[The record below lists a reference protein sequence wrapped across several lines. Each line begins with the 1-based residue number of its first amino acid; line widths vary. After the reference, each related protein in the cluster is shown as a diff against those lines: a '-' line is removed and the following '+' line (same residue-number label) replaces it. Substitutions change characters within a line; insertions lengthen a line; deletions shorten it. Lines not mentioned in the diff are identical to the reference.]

1 MSDVFANVVSS
12 SVTLW
17 GQISNIFGG
26 SNLHWDRSNI
36 STVSGNDNPVYVDT
50 FTAASGYN
58 VANSLT
64 YTIEVSAGDQ
74 AGDRQPGV
82 VVDTTTMVFPFLAG
96 NGASSS
102 ASAGVVFSTTNG
114 IESGG
119 VVYFVASATPG
130 QYDVRFRSFADNLY
144 QVSTSASAITLG
156 ASPITL
162 SGLSGLSS
170 LVNWSI
176 VSTANGF
183 LIAYSTGTSSSQNIY
198 LAAYSTSGVL
208 LSGVKQVATNS
219 PASWAIRT
227 DSGGGYY
234 YVHEDN
240 TNPAQAAAVVQTFN
254 PLTGVLGSALTIAS
268 TMSDLTSLDLRNA
281 TSGNGNFFLAEQG
294 VNSTV
299 NLITAGVYNSSGTE
313 LGTLFSTGAL
323 NSTTGNHFEA
333 IAVPGA
339 SIGDEYALV
348 YNDATTPGG
357 ATFNVHI
364 ELFNGTTGAKIGAD
378 TVLSSPVALQNF
390 DRVRGIGNGL
400 IEITYRS
407 NTTGNVNAIIY
418 DTNTVGQTQVGTA
431 GNDLLV
437 GTAFGDTINA
447 GQGNDLI
454 SAGPGVNTID
464 GGGGFDRI
472 TFTVASTSAT
482 MVQNGNGSWTITI
495 SSTGETDTVTNTEIA
510 VFTDK
515 TIALRE
521 LARTDL
527 NGNGT
532 SDMLLQS
539 GGTVIDW
546 IVQNGAAVAGN
557 VVGGAGAYVVSGT
570 GDFNGDGV
578 ADVLLQNG
586 GAVVDWIVQ
595 NGVAVAGNLVGNAG
609 AYTVVGEG
617 DFNGDGTTD
626 VLLQN
631 GGNVVDW
638 IMQNGVA
645 VAGNLVGNA
654 GAYSVVGEG
663 DFNGDGTTDVLL
675 QNGGNIVVWN
685 IKNGVA
691 VSGAFV
697 GNAGAYSVVGE
708 GDFTGDGTTDIL
720 LQNGGSIVDWVI
732 HNDVAT
738 AGNVLGSGLTGWSIV
753 GTGDYNGDGVADIA
767 LQSGSTVV
775 NWTMAPGSGTVA
787 TGVLLGNSGGYIV
800 KS

>member
-1 MSDVFANVVSS
+1 MSGAI
-12 SVTLW
+12 TLW

-26 SNLHWDRSNI
+26 SNLHWDRANI
-36 STVSGNDNPVYVDT
+36 SSSSLNENPVYIDT
-50 FTAASGYN
+50 STPSSGYN
-58 VANSLT
+58 VASTLT
-64 YTIEVSAGDQ
+64 YTVEISAGDQ
-74 AGDRQPGV
+74 AGNRQAGL
-82 VVDTTTMVFPFLAG
+82 VVDTTTMVFPFLLG
-96 NGASSS
+96 NGTS
-102 ASAGVVFSTTNG
+102 ASVAAGVLFSTFNG

-119 VVYFVASATPG
+119 VVYFAASATPG
-130 QYDVRFRSFADNLY
+130 QYDVRFRSFTENLY
-144 QVSTSASAITLG
+144 QVSTSTSAITLG
-156 ASPITL
+156 ASSFTL
-162 SGLSGLSS
+162 SGLAGLSS
-170 LVNWSI
+170 LYNWNV
-176 VSTANGF
+176 VSSANGF
-183 LIAYSTGTSSSQNIY
+183 LVAYSTGNSSSQNVY
-198 LAAYSTSGVL
+198 LASYSTTGVL
-208 LSGVKQVATNS
+208 LSGVKQVATAS
-219 PASWAIRT
+219 PAIWTIRT
-227 DSGGGYY
+227 DVNGDYY

-240 TNPAQAAAVVQTFN
+240 SNPAQAAAVIQTFN
-254 PLTGVLGSALTIAS
+254 PQTGVLGTGLSIAS
-268 TMSDLTSLDLRNA
+268 TMSDLTSIDMRSA
-281 TSGNGNFFLAEQG
+281 ASGSGNFILAEQG
-294 VNSTV
+294 SVSSASM
-299 NLITAGVYNSSGTE
+299 ITAGIYNASGTE
-313 LGTLFSTGAL
+313 LGTLFSSGPL
-323 NSTTGNHFEA
+323 NSTTGNHFE
-333 IAVPGA
+333 VVTVSGA
-339 SIGDEYALV
+339 AAGDEFAIV

-357 ATFNVHI
+357 GTFNVHLD
-364 ELFNGTTGAKIGAD
+364 LFNGTTGAQIGSD
-378 TVLSSPVALQNF
+378 TILSSPVALQNF
-390 DRVRGIGNGL
+390 DRARAIGNGL
-400 IEITYRS
+400 IEIDYRS
-407 NTTGNVNAIIY
+407 NSTGNVNAIIY
-418 DTNTVGQTQVGTA
+418 DTNAVGQTIVGTA
-431 GNDLLV
+431 RNDLLV
-437 GTAFGDTINA
+437 GTPFADTITA
-447 GQGNDLI
+447 SQGNDLI

-464 GGGGFDRI
+464 GGGGFDRL
-472 TFTVASTSAT
+472 TFTVNSSSAT
-482 MVQNGNGSWTITI
+482 LVQNGNGSWTITI
-495 SSTGETDTVTNTEIA
+495 ASTGETDTVKNTEIA
-510 VFTDK
+510 VFADK

-527 NGNGT
+527 DGNGT

-609 AYTVVGEG
+609 SYTVVGEG

-675 QNGGNIVVWN
+675 QSAGNIVVWN

-697 GNAGAYSVVGE
+697 GNAGSYSVVGE
-708 GDFTGDGTTDIL
+708 GDFTGDGTTDLL
-720 LQNGGSIVDWVI
+720 LQNGGSLVDWVI

-767 LQSGSTVV
+767 LQNGSSVV
-775 NWTMAPGSGTVA
+775 DWTMAAGTGTVA
-787 TGVLLGNSGGYIV
+787 SGVLLGNSGSYLV